1 MCVIGQGEYAI
12 LLKGGLVKLKNGDVY
27 HLSDCT
33 LEAGGRL
40 ALSIGQVS
48 STKPP
53 RSKPPKKVIKG
64 EVLFSDSEEVHFLE
78 EGLREPVVVL
88 KEIRQEI
95 QQPPPLPPPAEIP
108 YSPFVVMGG
117 ILMFVL
123 KKVAGLD
130 RVLKAGT
137 CEMRHQEAIFRIA
150 KLEGKV
156 LRKQIVDGAK
166 GVKGAKEKWDSRK
179 AKEEDS
185 SIDS

>member
-48 STKPP
+48 SPP
-53 RSKPPKKVIKG
+53 RSKPSKKVIKG
-64 EVLFSDSEEVHFLE
+64 EVLFSDSEGIHFLE
-78 EGLREPVVVL
+78 EGLREPIVVL
-88 KEIRQEI
+88 KELRQEI
-95 QQPPPLPPPAEIP
+95 QQPPPLPPPVEVP

-117 ILMFVL
+117 VLMFVL

-137 CEMRHQEAIFRIA
+137 CEMRHQEAIVRIA

-166 GVKGAKEKWDSRK
+166 GVKGAKEKWDKRK
-179 AKEEDS
+179 VEEEEAL
-185 SIDS
+185 IDS